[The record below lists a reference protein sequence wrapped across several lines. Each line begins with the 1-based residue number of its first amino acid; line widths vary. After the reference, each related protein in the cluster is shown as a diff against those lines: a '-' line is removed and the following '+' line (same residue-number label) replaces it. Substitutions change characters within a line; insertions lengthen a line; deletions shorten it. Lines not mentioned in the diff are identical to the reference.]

1 MKEAYV
7 KPALHLERF
16 ALSQNVASG
25 CGAPGGGGSLGKPTH
40 WDKSTC
46 GWDLGNMLLWVAEP
60 ACSSLVGADE
70 NVGGVC
76 YNNPD
81 GGYNI
86 FSS

>member
-1 MKEAYV
+1 MV
-7 KPALHLERF
+7 
-16 ALSQNVASG
+16 
-25 CGAPGGGGSLGKPTH
+25 
-40 WDKSTC
+40 
-46 GWDLGNMLLWVAEP
+46 LWVAEP